1 MYAILTLIPVST
13 DSDSFLCCI
22 QLTELTS
29 LEGGMVG
36 FTSVSLQT
44 LQTGLHPG
52 PFGLTS
58 ITFRQLGSGPGPQP
72 ISVQAYNLD

>member
-1 MYAILTLIPVST
+1 
-13 DSDSFLCCI
+13 
-22 QLTELTS
+22 
-29 LEGGMVG
+29 MVG

-58 ITFRQLGSGPGPQP
+58 ITFQQLGSGPGPQP